1 MITKLWEEIKAIFE
15 DLVDEFWKGKIS

>member
-15 DLVDEFWKGKIS
+15 DLVDEYWKGNIS

>member
-15 DLVDEFWKGKIS
+15 DLVDEFWKGNIS